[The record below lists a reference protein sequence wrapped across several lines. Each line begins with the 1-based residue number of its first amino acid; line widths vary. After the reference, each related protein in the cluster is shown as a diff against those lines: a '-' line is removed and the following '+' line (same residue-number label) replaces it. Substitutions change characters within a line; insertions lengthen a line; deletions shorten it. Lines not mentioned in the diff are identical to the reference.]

1 MAYFFGLLEIT
12 RGNKR
17 WFPKL
22 DSWVSL
28 CWGAESQ
35 AHRVQEASLARQ
47 AVVRVEISPTG
58 PSLSSLPPSLCFS
71 LGVSSGED
79 LSSLGSQRFPG
90 WTACYCWISLAG
102 APAPALSLRW
112 GKGSRDHLCLSCCLT
127 GFLSPGEGS
136 LLQPSGEW
144 ECFPWSLI
152 SRAPELLSLFGGAG
166 LVWCQRNYCF
176 TK

>member
-1 MAYFFGLLEIT
+1 MWLVCSYSSLNFRTLQCYFGLLGISGGIFFGLLEIT

-102 APAPALSLRW
+102 APAPALSLR
-112 GKGSRDHLCLSCCLT
+112 
-127 GFLSPGEGS
+127 
-136 LLQPSGEW
+136 
-144 ECFPWSLI
+144 
-152 SRAPELLSLFGGAG
+152 
-166 LVWCQRNYCF
+166 
-176 TK
+176 